1 MFRYRFLLILLFV
14 FSGSFINLKG
24 QDCDCYATTRAQGVK
39 LMQQKKYA
47 KAIAVFNAAEDC
59 PDKPAGND
67 LAQKRAECEKA
78 IKAAEDTKRQAAE
91 DTKRQAEEDE
101 YLRRKVE
108 EIQQREDEYWRRKVE
123 EIQQRKK
130 EESADKGYMDIEYVH
145 FGNESKNRD
154 VLTWYGGTLYDEEMR
169 YLVPKIGYTGL
180 ANESKAVTLHWKIF
194 RPDGTMFRNDQSP
207 AGYTSSYTYTILPG
221 SGNTV
226 TLLGWGS
233 ETGGLYKPGLY
244 RFELYCNGHLLRT
257 EYADIKAKNT
267 TTTNSTSKT
276 ATIKEVTV
284 DHNVYQDGNKGMKIH
299 VKFDIQN
306 CKDDACRAIAYFY
319 YANGTAIKDTN
330 GLYKDASGNVS
341 AGVDFKP
348 GYDDTVYSD
357 LIIFMPY
364 SEIHSTTRTGTVEMY
379 FDTKLYDFTSK
390 EFIGNNYK
398 VTFNMTY

>member
-78 IKAAEDTKRQAAE
+78 IKAAEDI
-91 DTKRQAEEDE
+91 KRQAEEE
-101 YLRRKVE
+101 
-108 EIQQREDEYWRRKVE
+108 EYWRRRVE

-130 EESADKGYMDIEYVH
+130 DESADKGYMDIEYVH

-207 AGYTSSYTYTILPG
+207 AGYTTSYTYTILPG

-267 TTTNSTSKT
+267 TTTNSTSKM

-299 VKFDIQN
+299 VKFEILN

-330 GLYKDASGNVS
+330 GQYKDASGNVS

-348 GYDDTVYSD
+348 TYEWTSYSD

>member
-78 IKAAEDTKRQAAE
+78 IKAAEDTKRQAE
-91 DTKRQAEEDE
+91 
-101 YLRRKVE
+101 
-108 EIQQREDEYWRRKVE
+108 EDEYWRRRVE

-130 EESADKGYMDIEYVH
+130 DESADKGYMDIEYVH

-180 ANESKAVTLHWKIF
+180 ANEPKAVTLHWKIF

-207 AGYTSSYTYTILPG
+207 AGYTTSYTYTILPG

-233 ETGGLYKPGLY
+233 ETGGLYKPGLH

-299 VKFDIQN
+299 VKFEILN

-330 GLYKDASGNVS
+330 GQYKDASGNVS

-348 GYDDTVYSD
+348 TYEWTSYSD